1 MKETRGKKASNG
13 FKARLDAA
21 AENNYLMEMNK
32 AKKARYKEE
41 EEEEEE
47 LSADEDKG
55 ESEDGGNYEDE
66 DDRDSEGKDALSEE
80 ENNQDNDEEE
90 NGEDEDEDEDE
101 DENEN
106 EGEDDDDGEQEDE
119 EGEAEK
125 QHSDDDQEKDK
136 DASSKVKGP
145 LTLKKL
151 KTFQAKQD
159 KTGVVY
165 LSRIPPYMKPDKVRH
180 LLSKHGKIGRIYLTP
195 EDPAI
200 RKKRKAM
207 GGNKK
212 QSFVDGWVEFE
223 DKAVAKRVATTLN
236 TTPIGGKQFSF
247 YSADLWNIK

>member
-1 MKETRGKKASNG
+1 
-13 FKARLDAA
+13 
-21 AENNYLMEMNK
+21 
-32 AKKARYKEE
+32 
-41 EEEEEE
+41 
-47 LSADEDKG
+47 
-55 ESEDGGNYEDE
+55 
-66 DDRDSEGKDALSEE
+66 
-80 ENNQDNDEEE
+80 
-90 NGEDEDEDEDE
+90 
-101 DENEN
+101 
-106 EGEDDDDGEQEDE
+106 
-119 EGEAEK
+119 
-125 QHSDDDQEKDK
+125 SDDDQEKDK

-223 DKAVAKRVATTLN
+223 DKAVAKRVAKTLN

-247 YSADLWNIK
+247 YSADLWNIKYLSKFKWNHLTEKIAYDKQVRRQRLEAEIAQAKKEKEFYLEKVEQSKRMKKSKAR